1 MKPYQTQAALLK
13 ALAHP
18 VRLAILDVLRR
29 QEACVC
35 HLEAALHRRQA
46 YISQQLMLLREA
58 NLIDSRKDG
67 RLVYHWITDDRVY
80 GLLDVM
86 LGPLPE
92 AASFRVESCTCPY
105 CVEALQPTATI
116 KLDAIAIA
124 QEEGPHAHT

>member
-1 MKPYQTQAALLK
+1 MKTHYQTQAALLK

-46 YISQQLMLLREA
+46 YISQQLMQLREA
-58 NLIDSRKDG
+58 GLIDSRKDG
-67 RLVYHWITDDRVY
+67 RLVYHWITDSRVV

-92 AASFRVESCTCPY
+92 NTSRRVDGCTCPR
-105 CVEALQPTATI
+105 CTGMIEIDSITLV
-116 KLDAIAIA
+116 
-124 QEEGPHAHT
+124 QEDLPHAHD